1 MAVASLYFWNPITSL
16 KYVKGCIYGESGND
30 VIYGGSTIDKL
41 YGGAGS
47 DQLYGSTGD
56 DLLDGGTG
64 RDRLEGDSGRDT
76 FVITLGDTRADY
88 QPEEDYLRL
97 GFPFN
102 LPNPWLVE
110 FVAGIT
116 SNPNAGIR
124 IEV

>member
-1 MAVASLYFWNPITSL
+1 M

-30 VIYGGSTIDKL
+30 VIYGGSANDKL

-47 DQLYGSTGD
+47 DALYGGAGD

-97 GFPFN
+97 GFPFD
-102 LPNPWLVE
+102 LPNTWLVE
-110 FVAGIT
+110 FVAGII
-116 SNPNAGIR
+116 SDPNEGIR